1 MDVIFTIVS
10 RNYAAQAASLMESL
24 AVAEPA
30 AARVVVTTD
39 GPIAFADSKIRVIDA
54 ATLVPDYGVMC
65 AYYDALEL
73 NTAVKPHAF
82 RALLAEE
89 GVTSG
94 AYLDPDIWVYRPLDE
109 VREALAAAPLV
120 LTPHMTRPLAGE
132 ANPND
137 HVILTSGAYN
147 LGFMAAR
154 AEPQIDAL
162 LTWWAEKCR
171 FDCRVDAAAGL
182 FTDQKWMDLAPGL
195 VSDLALLRTPTLN
208 LAYWNLEGRELARKA
223 GVWTVEGQPLGFF
236 HFSGF
241 DPAHPGLLSKH
252 QDRIAVAA
260 GSPLAALLADYAA
273 VLMRNGHEQATQVP
287 YGHRAFPSGQLA
299 TKGQR
304 RRLLAASRAGEDFG
318 GGLTDRAEAW
328 LSVEPGKGVR
338 DPVPPPEGPWLAPS
352 GELAAWLMA
361 GPATPAI
368 GALLAG
374 RKDLRDRFASDTE
387 GLKAWLLGPESLDGR
402 FSGRLAAIEAFQDPD
417 LSLRAARYVAG
428 DLHQAGLR
436 LAAYGLADRAGWPE
450 ALAAPLRRRFD
461 APVAELAR
469 GLPFTRLFLE
479 IWESRGDLQKLF
491 PLLSLRQRFAYLRWL
506 IGGGLA
512 EAGIDLSALPPA
524 VDSHPMWELARLTV
538 RREPPSLARPAA
550 TGRIGQLVVV
560 DAWSEGCAA
569 RDALVFD
576 AGAGRF
582 RTPGGAPAAPP
593 ALAERVVYRVQPD
606 LVAADAVALLANGVT
621 WRSAS

>member
-24 AVAEPA
+24 AVAEPGV
-30 AARVVVTTD
+30 ARVVVTTD
-39 GPIAFADSKIRVIDA
+39 GPIAFSDPKIRVLDA
-54 ATLVPDYGVMC
+54 ATLVPEYDVMC

-82 RALLAEE
+82 RVLLAEE

-109 VREALAAAPLV
+109 VREGLARAPLV

-132 ANPND
+132 AHPND

-162 LTWWAEKCR
+162 LAWWAEKCR

-195 VSDLALLRTPTLN
+195 VSDLALLRTPALN
-208 LAYWNLEGRELARKA
+208 LAYWNLEGRELARTPD
-223 GVWTVEGQPLGFF
+223 GWTVDDQNLGFF

-273 VLMRNGHEQATQVP
+273 ALLRNGHEQAVQIP
-287 YGHRAFPSGQLA
+287 YGHSALPSGRNITA
-299 TKGQR
+299 PQR
-304 RRLLAASRAGEDFG
+304 RRLLAAARAGEDFG
-318 GGLTDRAEAW
+318 GGLTARAEAW
-328 LSVEPGKGVR
+328 LSVEPGKGIR

-352 GELAAWLMA
+352 GELAAWLMDD
-361 GPATPAI
+361 PAAPAI
-368 GALLAG
+368 GALLAA
-374 RKDLRDRFASDTE
+374 RRDLRDRFGSDPLA
-387 GLKAWLLGPESLDGR
+387 LKAWLLGPESLDGR
-402 FSGRLAAIEAFQDPD
+402 FSGRLAPVEAFQDPD
-417 LSLRAARYVAG
+417 LALRAARYVAG
-428 DLHQAGLR
+428 ETTEARLR
-436 LAAYGLADRAGWPE
+436 LAAYGLADRAGWPA

-461 APVAELAR
+461 APVRELAR

-479 IWESRGDLQKLF
+479 IWEGRGDLQKLF

-512 EAGIDLSALPPA
+512 EAGIDISALPPS
-524 VDSHPMWELARLTV
+524 VDSHPVWELARLTV
-538 RREPPSLARPAA
+538 RREPPPLARPAA
-550 TGRIGQLVVV
+550 NGRIGQLVVV
-560 DAWSEGCAA
+560 ESWSEGCVP

-582 RTPGGAPAAPP
+582 RTPGGGPAAPP
-593 ALAERVVYRVQPD
+593 LLAEKVVYRVQSD
-606 LVAADAVALLANGVT
+606 LVAADAVTLLASGVT